1 MNALEPS
8 RKQSLSGGAVCQPQ
22 QTQGGH
28 FRRPLTWKP
37 MFFGPLCG
45 TFLLLAAS
53 HRLTAAEPKK
63 LQEILN
69 TAPRWEDFIARDGRV
84 YRPDE
89 DVPYTGWVVMRHGN
103 EGLALCHCKHGL
115 FHGTSTSWYQSGQ
128 KRSEHTYHKGKLSGL
143 STKWFENGQK
153 MDQGNYRDGKLH
165 GLWIFWDQRG
175 NEIQRETYKDGLR
188 IDR

>member
-1 MNALEPS
+1 MNALEPF
-8 RKQSLSGGAVCQPQ
+8 RKQSLSGGAAGQPR

-28 FRRPLTWKP
+28 FRRPTAWKP
-37 MFFGPLCG
+37 LFFGPLCG
-45 TFLLLAAS
+45 TFFLLAAS
-53 HRLTAAEPKK
+53 DRLTAVEPNK

-69 TAPRWEDFIARDGRV
+69 TAPRWEDFIERDGRV
-84 YRPDE
+84 YPPDE
-89 DVPYTGWVVMRHGN
+89 DVPYTGSVAMRYGN
-103 EGLALCHCKHGL
+103 EGLALCHCKNGL
-115 FHGTSTSWYQSGQ
+115 LHGTSTSWYQNGQ
-128 KRSEHTYHKGKLSGL
+128 KRSEHTYHEGKLSGL

-175 NEIQRETYKDGLR
+175 NEIQREIYKDGLR